1 MQRSTALSLSCPT
14 IKAYQFIDATPTERS
29 DIVSLRDAGISY
41 CSFTSSRHVNS
52 AGIAIRG
59 SQLNVHALATVPFA
73 YKDHKFSHQF
83 LVVENVF
90 PQEAYKEHFVAIL
103 GSDFVK
109 KFFIRAEWTGADYTK
124 PNLLQ
129 APSTNAATLQ
139 ICTHGFFLAS
149 GLDQSQDLLAM
160 TGYGVLFLSLG
171 KDWNLSAALAP
182 DVPHTKTQAEIT
194 AVVRAAQLVLK
205 RGPLLTNAFKDIVT
219 YTDSCAVTSGL
230 ENYQPRHDHGTPHA
244 LLPDQ
249 FTKLGLFS
257 ELDRAL
263 AEINRRLKPV
273 KIDYLI
279 PENNEAV
286 KLAIE
291 GAQRR

>member
-1 MQRSTALSLSCPT
+1 M
-14 IKAYQFIDATPTERS
+14 
-29 DIVSLRDAGISY
+29 
-41 CSFTSSRHVNS
+41 
-52 AGIAIRG
+52 
-59 SQLNVHALATVPFA
+59 
-73 YKDHKFSHQF
+73 
-83 LVVENVF
+83 VVENVF
-90 PQEAYKEHFVAIL
+90 PQEAYKEQFVAIL
-103 GSDFVK
+103 GSDFLK
-109 KFFIRAEWTGADYTK
+109 EFFIRAEWTGADYTK
-124 PNLLQ
+124 LKLPQ
-129 APSTNAATLQ
+129 APSIKAETLQ

-149 GLDQSQDLLAM
+149 DLDQSQDLLAM
-160 TGYGVLFLSLG
+160 TGYGVFFLSLG

-205 RGPLLTNAFKDIVT
+205 RGPLLTNAFKDIAI

-244 LLPDQ
+244 LLPGQ
-249 FTKLGLFS
+249 FTKLGLFW

-279 PENNEAV
+279 PEKNEAV

-291 GAQRR
+291 GAQRRQMFSKSKLSPMLGETFMNFANPTVQWTPDGTQWLVTKEDVSGLEEDSGSCRPFEMGLARGSLTGRKGIGPMFR